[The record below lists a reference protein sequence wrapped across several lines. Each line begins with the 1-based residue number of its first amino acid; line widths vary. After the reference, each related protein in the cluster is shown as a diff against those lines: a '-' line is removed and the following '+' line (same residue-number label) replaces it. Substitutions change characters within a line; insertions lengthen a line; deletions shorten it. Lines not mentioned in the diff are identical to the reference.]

1 MDHETRKESSRQ
13 RIIDAARRLFS
24 GKGFH
29 STPISELASEASVSV
44 GLIYRLFP
52 GKDDIIV
59 AIAEENVQARVGKM
73 QEIFDAVEQA
83 ECSVFDAIKAIAKA
97 SIINNDGGLSF
108 EILAEAYRNPRVSE
122 RLKTLAAPYRG
133 GIRRLAT
140 LARPSASA
148 RALDAYAD
156 IMMACFVGLGHR
168 TLIATTVD
176 IDQASFEAAC
186 LLLRA
191 LDAPDHRT
199 ATSEAERREQS
210 AE

>member
-13 RIIDAARRLFS
+13 RIIEAARRLFS
-24 GKGFH
+24 DKGFH
-29 STPISELASEASVSV
+29 STPIAELATEASVSV

-97 SIINNDGGLSF
+97 SIINNGGGLSF
-108 EILAEAYRNPRVSE
+108 EICAEAYRNPRVSE
-122 RLKTLAAPYRG
+122 RLKTLTAPYLD

-140 LARPSASA
+140 LARPSASS

-176 IDQASFEAAC
+176 IDQASFEAAH

-191 LDAPDHRT
+191 LDAPGDRT
-199 ATSEAERREQS
+199 ATPAEECKVH
-210 AE
+210 